1 MGREWHDILKV
12 LKEKN
17 LQPRILYP
25 TRSSFRIGDIKSFA
39 VKRKL
44 VKEFITTKQTL
55 QEMFK
60 KKKTSLNRKE
70 KAIVKIMKEKHL
82 CDKGKHIVKAVNQ
95 LPRKLVLSLKGKK

>member
-1 MGREWHDILKV
+1 MKV

-25 TRSSFRIGDIKSFA
+25 ARSSFRIGDIKSFA

-44 VKEFITTKQTL
+44 VKEFITTKQAL

-60 KKKTSLNRKE
+60 KKKQKNFFK
-70 KAIVKIMKEKHL
+70 
-82 CDKGKHIVKAVNQ
+82 
-95 LPRKLVLSLKGKK
+95 

>member
-1 MGREWHDILKV
+1 
-12 LKEKN
+12 
-17 LQPRILYP
+17 
-25 TRSSFRIGDIKSFA
+25 
-39 VKRKL
+39 
-44 VKEFITTKQTL
+44 
-55 QEMFK
+55 MFK

>member
-1 MGREWHDILKV
+1 MGREWHEILKV

-25 TRSSFRIGDIKSFA
+25 TRSSLRIGDIKSFP

-44 VKEFITTKQTL
+44 VKEFITTKQAV

-60 KKKTSLNRKE
+60 KKTNFKWERKG
-70 KAIVKIMKEKHL
+70 H
-82 CDKGKHIVKAVNQ
+82 
-95 LPRKLVLSLKGKK
+95 S